1 MFVCCL
7 YVTVL
12 TPFLGCIK
20 KRQHISVSGAA
31 REPFL
36 KRLSELPSTDEE
48 NSQVQT
54 RKIIMPNKALKKNV
68 YSQDLAETGVDA
80 AAVSP

>member
-1 MFVCCL
+1 ML
-7 YVTVL
+7 LLGISDTASNM

-20 KRQHISVSGAA
+20 KRQHINVSGAA

-48 NSQVQT
+48 NSQVQ
-54 RKIIMPNKALKKNV
+54 KKLCP
-68 YSQDLAETGVDA
+68 YGAK
-80 AAVSP
+80 

>member
-1 MFVCCL
+1 
-7 YVTVL
+7 L

-48 NSQVQT
+48 NSQVYIKNIMIMLHMGPIKKTPMFIFIFRILLKQAWMLLLLPLKE
-54 RKIIMPNKALKKNV
+54 RK
-68 YSQDLAETGVDA
+68 
-80 AAVSP
+80 